1 MRDLGSGMRVVKV
14 AAGATGGLAILAF
27 SLAFIQQNI
36 LLIVAA
42 CAMVAALA
50 SGIYLLILKWREKS
64 RARALSADIRDT
76 RAPRDVA
83 ADAAKKARYEDLKR
97 QFREGLDKF
106 ESAGKSLYALPWV
119 LMAGPPGSGK
129 TEAIRHSEL
138 KFPTG
143 LQDKLQGAGGTY
155 SMNWWFTNHAVIIDT
170 AGRLIMEDPAEWKD
184 FLLRLKKARPRCPIN
199 GMILAIDVRRL
210 IADDSAKIERDAGQI
225 ARQLEVIQRTLDV
238 RFPVY
243 VIVTMCDLLPG
254 FREFFSDVNNPQLQQ
269 QMLGWSNPAELD
281 TPFDPEEIE
290 QHFEMVRS
298 RLMDRRD
305 RLILDPVHTTDPVGR
320 RIDQVDA
327 LYAFPDQVGRILPR
341 LKRWLELIFT
351 AGEWSPKP
359 LFLRGIYFNSAMQEG
374 KELDE
379 MVFRA
384 MGKSAEE
391 FSGVGAPDVF
401 RRDRSYF
408 IRDLFMKKVFVERG
422 LVTDASNISRAQR
435 TRRAALVAAGIAF
448 FLVLLGGIWWSSAD
462 LRARIGAPSDFWT
475 AIADVQ
481 RRAIDAGDG
490 ASRRA
495 GSLALLSDG
504 RDGRQYLGDR
514 ETEIISPE
522 TGKPLTRAE
531 LAAIT
536 LREAERTISPG
547 LLTRILAAGF
557 AGDVARDDRR
567 AVHRQIIEVQLLDLV
582 RLTRAELAREE
593 SWQSPDAR
601 ARAAVALAQVLRLAT
616 FSAGGPPPGLDLTR
630 DPPPP
635 IIDVRALVD
644 FLAPGDERARE
655 SRSASLAA
663 FEATVTATYKGA
675 SGDAAWPPPN
685 LRLAA
690 LGESDRAATLEACV
704 ANFIRYGGPNSGA
717 RVIDA
722 VNQLSSELEAFS
734 QADGLLRGVRW
745 PGEQGPAGRLPFNIS
760 EHTNS
765 LTRWRTAMAQLD
777 TSSTNIGEAQK
788 AIGEARLAGLL
799 RPRPGVDPVAALER
813 DFELVQGELPGE
825 AARPR
830 AEAPLVERLAK
841 IGADLARARADQ
853 KRLLA
858 DAAQKLRAHTAG
870 PSGLMTQ
877 TGDTGP
883 FLVWRVH
890 KAYDQVNAF
899 VTAQSMAPAGD
910 ELAQPVGA
918 RVRAIQDEAD
928 RIRNADEVRAVSA
941 LAAGAGQPSWGERL
955 NMALQ
960 AGARR
965 RATDVVGGYL
975 LAIRTRSDAQL
986 QQLAVARHAQAEA
999 APAPPTLA
1007 LPMTGISAV
1016 AERMSSAELGAGGA
1030 SIVEE
1035 WAEVVRL
1042 VLESDSANQSPT
1054 LTPTILEGS
1063 RLRGDLTASTG
1074 INDFARRYASFWLR
1088 EVPQQAVVDIRRAS
1102 AEEWK
1107 TYTDRVFEQTRQA
1120 DAASINRTLARIGDE
1135 VLRAADRLPESLRT
1149 SPDFAPRIASIRDD
1163 QARPGGMSSSE
1174 FSALSVTWY
1183 GSVRDLAGLPFET
1196 ATQTILGWIR
1206 TNEFLNKLPVARPG
1220 ETRAA
1225 EATPRIHWDYWNS
1238 LALAMVTSL
1247 SAERSGRIQRALAAI
1262 DGVARFP
1269 VDASSAAAGD
1279 LPPSAINDPVLQQ
1292 HVDLILR
1299 TAPTTG
1305 GVITPGAGADT
1316 LDPRLIE
1323 AIPDRFR
1330 EPVRV
1335 LAGGGSGQVDQPTL
1349 TEYRRRAG
1357 VLAALRSWPPKV
1369 TVRPALEAEHP
1380 RLRDALPGRTQ
1391 ASKFLGRWGV
1401 DIAGRTTIIGS
1412 IQGGEWSPTPEQLAS
1427 DLRFVFYESGQ
1438 DAPTPVDPT
1447 INLTGP
1453 WGLLRLLL
1461 RAGSIELPAT
1471 PAADAVSEY
1480 LVPVEFTDAQEGRCV
1495 FWVKV
1500 TLVGVRFPPLSEW
1513 PGAARAR

>member
-1 MRDLGSGMRVVKV
+1 MRDLGSGMRMVKV
-14 AAGATGGLAILAF
+14 AAGATGGLAVVAL

-42 CAMVAALA
+42 CAMVAALV
-50 SGIYLLILKWREKS
+50 SGIYLLILKWREKR
-64 RARALSADIRDT
+64 RARALSDDVRET
-76 RAPRDVA
+76 RTPRDVS

-97 QFREGLDKF
+97 QFREGLDRF

-184 FLLRLKKARPRCPIN
+184 FLLRMKKARPKCPIN

-210 IADDSAKIERDAGQI
+210 IADDSSKIERDAGQI

-281 TPFDPEEIE
+281 TQFDPEEIE

-320 RIDQVDA
+320 RIDQVDG

-391 FSGVGAPDVF
+391 FSGVGNPDVF
-401 RRDRSYF
+401 RKDRSYF

-435 TRRAALVAAGIAF
+435 TRRVAMVAAGIVF

-462 LRARIGAPSDFWT
+462 LRARIGAPSEFWSG
-475 AIADVQ
+475 IADVQ
-481 RRAIDAGDG
+481 ARSIDARDG
-490 ASRRA
+490 ATRRA

-514 ETEIISPE
+514 ETEVISPE
-522 TGKPLTRAE
+522 TGKPVTRAE
-531 LAAIT
+531 LAAVT
-536 LREAERTISPG
+536 VREAERTISPG
-547 LLTRILAAGF
+547 VLTRILAVGL
-557 AGDVARDDRR
+557 AGDVASEDRR
-567 AVHRQIIEVQLLDLV
+567 NVHRQIIEVQLLDLV
-582 RLTRAELAREE
+582 RLSRAELAREE
-593 SWQSPDAR
+593 SWQTPEAR
-601 ARAAVALAQVLRLAT
+601 GRAAAALAQILRLAT
-616 FSAGGPPPGLDLTR
+616 FSTGAPPPGLDLTK
-630 DPPPP
+630 DPAPS

-655 SRSASLAA
+655 GRSASLAA

-675 SGDAAWPPPN
+675 TGEAAWPPAN

-690 LGESDRAATLEACV
+690 VGEGDRDATLEVCV
-704 ANFIRYGGPNSGA
+704 TNFIRFGGPNSGA

-722 VNQLSSELEAFS
+722 VNQLSNELEAFN
-734 QADGLLRGVRW
+734 QADGTLRAVRW
-745 PGEQGPAGRLPFNIS
+745 PGEQGPAGRLPFTIS

-765 LTRWRTAMAQLD
+765 LTRWRTAMDQLR
-777 TSSTNIGEAQK
+777 TSAANIGEAQQ
-788 AIGEARLAGLL
+788 AIGEARLSGLL

-813 DFELVQGELPGE
+813 DFEGVQGELPGE
-825 AARPR
+825 ASRPR
-830 AEAPLVERLAK
+830 TETPLTERLTR
-841 IGADLARARADQ
+841 ISADLAKARADQ
-853 KRLLA
+853 KRLLG
-858 DAAQKLRAHTAG
+858 DAAQKLRAHTTG
-870 PSGLMTQ
+870 PAGLMTQ
-877 TGDTGP
+877 NGDTGP
-883 FLVWRVH
+883 FLVSRVAG
-890 KAYDQVNAF
+890 AYAQ
-899 VTAQSMAPAGD
+899 VTAFLTAQIMAPSGD

-918 RVRAIQDEAD
+918 RLRAIRDEAE
-928 RIRNADEVRAVSA
+928 RVRNADEVRAVSA
-941 LAAGAGQPSWGERL
+941 LAAGAGQASWGERMSL
-955 NMALQ
+955 ALQ

-965 RATDVVGGYL
+965 RATDVAGGYL

-986 QQLAVARHAQAEA
+986 QELAVTRAQAEA
-999 APAPPTLA
+999 APASLTLS
-1007 LPMTGISAV
+1007 LPMTGLA
-1016 AERMSSAELGAGGA
+1016 ALGDRMTSAEMGAGGA

-1054 LTPTILEGS
+1054 VTPTILEGS

-1088 EVPQQAVVDIRRAS
+1088 EVPQQAVVDVRRAS

-1107 TYTDRVFEQTRQA
+1107 SYTDRVFEQTRQA
-1120 DAASINRTLARIGDE
+1120 DAASINRTLARVSDE
-1135 VLRAADRLPESLRT
+1135 VLRAADRLPESLRADA
-1149 SPDFAPRIASIRDD
+1149 DFAPRIASIRDD
-1163 QARPGGMSSSE
+1163 QGRPGGMGSSE
-1174 FSALSVTWY
+1174 FSTQSVTWY

-1220 ETRAA
+1220 EARAA
-1225 EATPRIHWDYWNS
+1225 ETNPRIHWDYWNS
-1238 LALAMVTSL
+1238 LALGMVTSL
-1247 SAERSGRIQRALAAI
+1247 SAERSGRIQRAFAAI

-1279 LPPSAINDPVLQQ
+1279 LPASAINDPVLQQ

-1305 GVITPGAGADT
+1305 GVITPGAGVDT
-1316 LDPRLIE
+1316 LDPRLVE
-1323 AIPDRFR
+1323 AVPERFR
-1330 EPVRV
+1330 EAVRV

-1349 TEYRRRAG
+1349 IEYRRRAG

-1369 TVRPALEAEHP
+1369 TVRPALESEHP

-1438 DAPTPVDPT
+1438 DAPTPVDPA

-1453 WGLLRLLL
+1453 WGLLRLVL
-1461 RAGSIELPAT
+1461 RAGALELTSASAT
-1471 PAADAVSEY
+1471 EATSEY

-1500 TLVGVRFPPLSEW
+1500 TLVGVRFPPLGEW
-1513 PGAARAR
+1513 PGAARVR